1 MTFSAIVALI
11 VAMSILA
18 LIPGPA
24 VFAVSAQAMA
34 RGFKPAAIMT
44 LGIVAG
50 DYVFVC
56 LSLAGLLA
64 VAQLLG
70 DFFTVIKYLGAL
82 YLFWLA
88 WSLWRT
94 AKQGTPSSIPGT
106 GASSGFFTGLFIT
119 LGNPKAILFY
129 VGFFPAFLDLT
140 QLTFWDIGIILLVTA
155 VTVGGITLAYAFLAS
170 KLGQSFLNSPLR
182 QRFNQGAAL
191 VLASTGAVILW
202 RE

>member
-1 MTFSAIVALI
+1 MTFSAMLALL

-34 RGFKPAAIMT
+34 RGFKAAAFMT

-64 VAQLLG
+64 IAQLLG
-70 DFFTVIKYLGAL
+70 DFFNVIKYLGAL

-88 WSLWRT
+88 WSLWRA
-94 AKQGTPSSIPGT
+94 AKQNTAIVTAQT
-106 GASSGFFTGLFIT
+106 GAASGFLSGLFIT

-129 VGFFPAFLDLT
+129 VGFFPAFLNL
-140 QLTFWDIGIILLVTA
+140 QQITFWDIAIILLITA
-155 VTVGGITLAYAFLAS
+155 VTVGGITLTYAFLAS
-170 KLGQSFLNSPLR
+170 KLGQSILSSGFR
-182 QRFNQGAAL
+182 HRFNQGAAM
-191 VLASTGAVILW
+191 VLASVGAVILW